1 MAMNMS
7 KEESLKN
14 LHSKIKGIKLSKI
27 RIIQKS
33 TVYVIGLSPA
43 LADESVMRKY
53 EYFGQ
58 YGKIKQITIN
68 KDNAYKETIREI
80 ECPAKPG
87 EVQSTSSN
95 KSQISYAAYITY
107 TSPQDASLA
116 IMALDQH

>member
-43 LADESVMRKY
+43 LADEAMMRKY

-58 YGKIKQITIN
+58 YGKI
-68 KDNAYKETIREI
+68 
-80 ECPAKPG
+80 
-87 EVQSTSSN
+87 
-95 KSQISYAAYITY
+95 
-107 TSPQDASLA
+107 
-116 IMALDQH
+116 